1 VKITENINR
10 WLAKGERGISSEAI
24 VSHLTGVNILRRNQ
38 FNTHPSDPS
47 DFNRCSKLLKACP
60 EIKAKFYRM
69 KEVSVIWEKL
79 VENWDT
85 LERMLKDA
93 KEQERQTGTNDGKM
107 YQFMKSLGC

>member
-1 VKITENINR
+1 MKITKNINY
-10 WLAKGERGISSEAI
+10 WLANGDRGISSEAI
-24 VSHLTGVNILRRNQ
+24 VSYLTGVNIGRI
-38 FNTHPSDPS
+38 FNSHPSDTS
-47 DFNRCSKLLKACP
+47 DFGRCSKLLKACP

-69 KEVSVIWEKL
+69 KEVSGIWEKL

-93 KEQERQTGTNDGKM
+93 KGQERQTGTNDGKM